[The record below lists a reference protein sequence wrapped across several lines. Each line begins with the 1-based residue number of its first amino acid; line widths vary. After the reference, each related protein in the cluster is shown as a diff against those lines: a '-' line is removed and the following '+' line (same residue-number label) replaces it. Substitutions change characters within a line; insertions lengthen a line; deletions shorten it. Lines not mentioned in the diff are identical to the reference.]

1 MIPKIAFLLD
11 KTNDWLNNNTIFL
24 GHEFKKDNLK
34 IKVSKFYDHYEIENF
49 DIVFI
54 LGYTKI
60 LPLSFLKLN
69 ALNVV
74 IHESALPK
82 YKGFAPIQ
90 HQLLEG
96 KENITISLI
105 EPNEDVDSGP
115 ILLQRSLNFEGTEL
129 YDEIRAKQAEAII
142 LIINDFINLYPN
154 FERKK
159 QEGEETVNPKRNLK
173 DSELDIK
180 KSIEENFNLLRIG
193 NNEKW
198 PSFFNYKGK
207 KYIIKIYE
215 EKKNTK
221 K

>member
-24 GHEFKKDNLK
+24 GHEFKKD
-34 IKVSKFYDHYEIENF
+34 
-49 DIVFI
+49 
-54 LGYTKI
+54 
-60 LPLSFLKLN
+60 
-69 ALNVV
+69 
-74 IHESALPK
+74 
-82 YKGFAPIQ
+82 
-90 HQLLEG
+90 
-96 KENITISLI
+96 
-105 EPNEDVDSGP
+105 
-115 ILLQRSLNFEGTEL
+115 
-129 YDEIRAKQAEAII
+129 
-142 LIINDFINLYPN
+142 
-154 FERKK
+154 
-159 QEGEETVNPKRNLK
+159 NLK

-215 EKKNTK
+215 EKKDTK

>member
-1 MIPKIAFLLD
+1 M
-11 KTNDWLNNNTIFL
+11 
-24 GHEFKKDNLK
+24 
-34 IKVSKFYDHYEIENF
+34 
-49 DIVFI
+49 
-54 LGYTKI
+54 
-60 LPLSFLKLN
+60 
-69 ALNVV
+69 
-74 IHESALPK
+74 
-82 YKGFAPIQ
+82 
-90 HQLLEG
+90 
-96 KENITISLI
+96 
-105 EPNEDVDSGP
+105 
-115 ILLQRSLNFEGTEL
+115 
-129 YDEIRAKQAEAII
+129 
-142 LIINDFINLYPN
+142 IINDFINLYPN

-215 EKKNTK
+215 EKKDTK